1 MHSQQNTYNL
11 NPFENSILFEK
22 LIEENEKKIINLIHG
37 MTGDYHV
44 AQDLT
49 QEAFLKAYQSKQ
61 SFNGKSKFSTWLY
74 RIAVNTAIDYQRKQ
88 GTRLEHPSEEIRS
101 EPTDSDQDPDDKCQK
116 NAIKKIL
123 FTNIARLPNE
133 QRDVFMLREINGFS
147 TKEVADILNI
157 SNDLVKWRLHK
168 ARNSLRKL
176 LNDGNLYENI
186 GIFKLGAS
194 GIE

>member
-11 NPFENSILFEK
+11 NPFENSTLFEK
-22 LIEENEKKIINLIHG
+22 LIKENEEKIINLIHG

-88 GTRLEHPSEEIRS
+88 GVRLEHPSEEIS
-101 EPTDSDQDPDDKCQK
+101 SKPTDSDQDPDDKCQK
-116 NAIKKIL
+116 HAIKKIL

-186 GIFKLGAS
+186 GIFKLGAT